1 MHTANAIAAVLQAA
15 ASMHCCLSQD
25 PVLRPHMKPIL
36 DALFVNMQ
44 AFAKSAAA
52 ADVQPA
58 TLRLAMHVVNGILAE
73 LRH

>member
-1 MHTANAIAAVLQAA
+1 
-15 ASMHCCLSQD
+15 
-25 PVLRPHMKPIL
+25 MKPIL

-52 ADVQPA
+52 ADVKPA

-73 LRH
+73 LRL